1 MKLNKQVCCWRNKKL
16 TTKQF
21 IISQLLLLLFGLIIL
36 GGIYYILNIRYYKDN
51 KPFLN
56 GPLTSAP
63 KSLRLDL
70 DQPDDDS
77 LVFSASIIVSG
88 QTGPIKEVLI
98 STDSQDL
105 VIKSKPDGSFSTVI
119 NLDEGENTVTAVV
132 FDSDGDSRSLERTVY
147 YSKEKL

>member
-1 MKLNKQVCCWRNKKL
+1 MKLNKKL

-21 IISQLLLLLFGLIIL
+21 IISQLLLLLVGLIIL
-36 GGIYYILNIRYYKDN
+36 GGIYYILNIQYYKDN

-56 GPLTSAP
+56 GPVTTLP

-70 DQPDDDS
+70 DQPDDNT
-77 LVFSASIIVSG
+77 LFFQVTILVSG
-88 QTGPIKEVLI
+88 KTGPLKEVLI

-105 VIKSKPDGSFSTVI
+105 VIKSKKDGSFSTEI

-132 FDSDGDSRSLERTVY
+132 FDSDGDSKSLERTVY